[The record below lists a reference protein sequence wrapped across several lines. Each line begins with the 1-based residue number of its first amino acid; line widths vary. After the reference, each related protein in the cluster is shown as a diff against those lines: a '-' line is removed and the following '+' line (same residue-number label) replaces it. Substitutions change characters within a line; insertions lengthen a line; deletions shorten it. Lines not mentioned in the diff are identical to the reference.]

1 MLRKHSMPK
10 FLEGVVTPEAYER
23 WLGRKARAHVKRD
36 ISRGYSTATYALYKE
51 AIHAAVILSE
61 GRDAYTGEELDW
73 TLLSKYNNEESKAGR
88 HGYKAGFALL
98 PTVDHVSAG
107 ATEASFR
114 ICGWRTNDAK
124 NDLSLEAFI
133 ELCQRVLTHAGYSV
147 EKEGRGAPMAAG

>member
-1 MLRKHSMPK
+1 MPRKHSMPK

-36 ISRGYSTATYALYKE
+36 RDRGHVTATCALYKE

-61 GRDAYTGEELDW
+61 GRDIYTGERLDW

-88 HGYKAGFALL
+88 HGYKSGFALL

-107 ATEASFR
+107 GTEASFR

-124 NDLSLEAFI
+124 NDLPLESFI
-133 ELCQRVLTHAGYSV
+133 ELCQRVLIHAGYSV
-147 EKEGRGAPMAAG
+147 QKQG